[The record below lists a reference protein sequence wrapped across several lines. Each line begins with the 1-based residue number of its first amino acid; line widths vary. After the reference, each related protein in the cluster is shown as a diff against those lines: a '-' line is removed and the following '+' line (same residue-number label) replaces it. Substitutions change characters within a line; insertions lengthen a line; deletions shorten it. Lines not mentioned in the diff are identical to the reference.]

1 METIKCKACGSNDII
16 IQDDYCVCR
25 YCGTKSILDRQ
36 AKLISEKKNSISQNK
51 NAVNAISILNDE
63 EDRRVVEAIKQAE
76 LNTSGEIK
84 VHIENRC
91 KGNVEERSLY
101 VFDKLKLHETKLRN
115 GVLIYLAVRDHKFAI
130 LGDEGINK
138 VVGDGFWN
146 DVKDLMQAHFKE
158 GRFAEGLEQG
168 IQRCGEK
175 LKTYFPYQSD
185 DINEIP
191 DEISYEIN

>member
-1 METIKCKACGSNDII
+1 MRSKEYIMS
-16 IQDDYCVCR
+16 
-25 YCGTKSILDRQ
+25 
-36 AKLISEKKNSISQNK
+36 
-51 NAVNAISILNDE
+51 NAITILNRE

-91 KGNVEERSLY
+91 KGDVEERSL
-101 VFDKLKLHETKLRN
+101 VGFDKLKLNETRLHN
-115 GVLIYLAVRDHKFAI
+115 GVLIYLAVKDRKFAI
-130 LGDEGINK
+130 LGDKGIND
-138 VVGDGFWN
+138 VVEEGFWN
-146 DVKDLMQAHFKE
+146 DVKDLMLSHFKE

-175 LKTYFPYQSD
+175 LKAYFPYQSD

-191 DEISYEIN
+191 DDISYENN

>member
-1 METIKCKACGSNDII
+1 MSNA
-16 IQDDYCVCR
+16 R
-25 YCGTKSILDRQ
+25 R
-36 AKLISEKKNSISQNK
+36 
-51 NAVNAISILNDE
+51 ILNKE

-84 VHIENRC
+84 VHIENHCRES
-91 KGNVEERSLY
+91 VEQRSL
-101 VFDKLKLHETKLRN
+101 FIFNHLKLNKTQQRN
-115 GVLIYLAVRDHKFAI
+115 GVLIYLAAKDRSFAI

-138 VVGDGFWN
+138 VVEEGFWN
-146 DVKDLMQAHFKE
+146 DIRDLMAAAFKE

-175 LKTYFPYQSD
+175 LKAYFPYQSD

-191 DEISYEIN
+191 DEISYEDN

>member
-1 METIKCKACGSNDII
+1 MS
-16 IQDDYCVCR
+16 
-25 YCGTKSILDRQ
+25 
-36 AKLISEKKNSISQNK
+36 
-51 NAVNAISILNDE
+51 NAITILNRE
-63 EDRRVVEAIKQAE
+63 EDQRVVDAIKQAE

-91 KGNVEERSLY
+91 RGDVEQRSLA
-101 VFDKLKLHETKLRN
+101 VFDKLKLNETKQRN
-115 GVLIYLAVRDHKFAI
+115 GVLIYIAVKDHKFAI
-130 LGDEGINK
+130 LGDEGINN
-138 VVGDGFWN
+138 VVEDGFWN

-175 LKTYFPYQSD
+175 LKVYFPYQSD

-191 DEISYEIN
+191 DEISYEDN

>member
-1 METIKCKACGSNDII
+1 MS
-16 IQDDYCVCR
+16 
-25 YCGTKSILDRQ
+25 
-36 AKLISEKKNSISQNK
+36 
-51 NAVNAISILNDE
+51 NAITILNRE
-63 EDRRVVEAIKQAE
+63 EDHRVVEAIKQAE

-91 KGNVEERSLY
+91 KGDVEKRSLV
-101 VFDKLKLHETKLRN
+101 VFNKLKLNETKLRN

-130 LGDEGINK
+130 LGDEGINN
-138 VVGDGFWN
+138 VVGQGFWN
-146 DVKDLMQAHFKE
+146 DVKDLMLSHFKE
-158 GRFAEGLEQG
+158 NRFAEGLEQG

-191 DEISYEIN
+191 DEISYENN

>member
-1 METIKCKACGSNDII
+1 MS
-16 IQDDYCVCR
+16 
-25 YCGTKSILDRQ
+25 
-36 AKLISEKKNSISQNK
+36 
-51 NAVNAISILNDE
+51 NAITILNREQDH
-63 EDRRVVEAIKQAE
+63 RVVEAIRQAE

-91 KGNVEERSLY
+91 KGNVEKRSLV
-101 VFDKLKLHETKLRN
+101 VFKRLKLNETRLRN
-115 GVLIYLAVRDHKFAI
+115 GVLIYLAVKDHKFAI
-130 LGDEGINK
+130 LGDEGINN
-138 VVGDGFWN
+138 VVEEGFWN
-146 DVKDLMQAHFKE
+146 DVKDLMQNHFKE

-191 DEISYEIN
+191 DDISYENN

>member
-1 METIKCKACGSNDII
+1 MS
-16 IQDDYCVCR
+16 
-25 YCGTKSILDRQ
+25 
-36 AKLISEKKNSISQNK
+36 
-51 NAVNAISILNDE
+51 NAITILNRE

-91 KGNVEERSLY
+91 KGDVEERSLI
-101 VFDKLKLHETKLRN
+101 VFNKLKLNETKLRN

-130 LGDEGINK
+130 LGDEGINN
-138 VVGDGFWN
+138 VVGQGFWN
-146 DVKDLMQAHFKE
+146 DVKDLMLSQFKE
-158 GRFAEGLEQG
+158 GRFADGLEQG

-185 DINEIP
+185 DVNEIP
-191 DEISYEIN
+191 DEISYENN

>member
-1 METIKCKACGSNDII
+1 MS
-16 IQDDYCVCR
+16 
-25 YCGTKSILDRQ
+25 
-36 AKLISEKKNSISQNK
+36 
-51 NAVNAISILNDE
+51 NAITILNRD

-84 VHIENRC
+84 VHIENYC
-91 KGNVEERSLY
+91 KDDVEQRSLV
-101 VFDKLKLHETKLRN
+101 VFSHLKISKTKLHN
-115 GVLIYLAVRDHKFAI
+115 GVLIYLAVKDRKFAI

-138 VVGDGFWN
+138 VVEDGFWN
-146 DVKDLMQAHFKE
+146 DVKDLMQAHFRE

-175 LKTYFPYQSD
+175 LKAYFPYQSD

-191 DEISYEIN
+191 DEISYENN

>member
-1 METIKCKACGSNDII
+1 MS
-16 IQDDYCVCR
+16 
-25 YCGTKSILDRQ
+25 
-36 AKLISEKKNSISQNK
+36 
-51 NAVNAISILNDE
+51 NAITILNRE

-91 KGNVEERSLY
+91 KGNVEQRSLI
-101 VFDKLKLHETKLRN
+101 VFNKLKLNETKLRN

-130 LGDEGINK
+130 LGDEGINQ
-138 VVGDGFWN
+138 VVEEGFWN
-146 DVKDLMQAHFKE
+146 DVKDLMQSLFRE

-168 IQRCGEK
+168 IMRCGEK

-191 DEISYEIN
+191 DEISYENN